1 MTGFEPRISG
11 VGSNCST
18 NYATNTALLVNIFV
32 RGLYTLWG
40 LFLTRFFFITYTQ
53 LAVINVIVPFYLDFF
68 KWVNSGIF
76 LVYFRSF
83 QTNNTIFVTN
93 QCEFFMYIQYM
104 AQGFKPT
111 TSQTRVVSHNH

>member
-68 KWVNSGIF
+68 
-76 LVYFRSF
+76 
-83 QTNNTIFVTN
+83 
-93 QCEFFMYIQYM
+93 
-104 AQGFKPT
+104 
-111 TSQTRVVSHNH
+111 